1 MISMS
6 CLEDLKQKYKEYED
20 AMKAC
25 LPKVDPKLV
34 TELLHL
40 MRKDEQPMYTVEVF
54 LSSNKNME
62 NIREIVEQQTGEVAT
77 FYDKGT
83 HMVAAHRISLKQ
95 LEEISKH
102 EDVEEIR
109 GTRIRRGSVSIGPSH
124 ERRTDD
130 DDD

>member
-1 MISMS
+1 MS

-20 AMKAC
+20 AMKSC

-40 MRKDEQPMYTVEVF
+40 MRKDEQPMYTLEVF

-62 NIREIVEQQTGEVAT
+62 NIRETVESQTGEVAT
-77 FYDKGT
+77 FYDNGT

-102 EDVEEIR
+102 DDVEEIR

-124 ERRTDD
+124 ERRIDD
-130 DDD
+130 DED